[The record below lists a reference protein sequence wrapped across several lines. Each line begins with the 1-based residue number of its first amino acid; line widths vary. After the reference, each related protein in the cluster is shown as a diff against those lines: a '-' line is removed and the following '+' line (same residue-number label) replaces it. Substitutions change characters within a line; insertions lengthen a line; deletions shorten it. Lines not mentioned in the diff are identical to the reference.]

1 MESEE
6 RASAPGELGLV
17 EAFVNT
23 LSIENRTDELDSA
36 SSLRSWLV
44 EHGLI
49 APGDAIEEEDLK
61 TAREVREALRALLIA
76 NNSGPHDE
84 SAAAVLEATSER
96 AQMRLRFDEES
107 VARLEPGAPG
117 TRAALGRLIAIVFE
131 AMREGSW
138 WRLKACRNEGC
149 RWAFY
154 DASKNRR
161 GTWCSMATCGNRAKT
176 LAYYRRHRSG

>member
-6 RASAPGELGLV
+6 RAPAPGELGLV

-23 LSIENRTDELDSA
+23 LSIENRTDELDSP

-49 APGDAIEEEDLK
+49 APGDAIEEEDVN

-76 NNSGPHDE
+76 NNDGPRDE
-84 SAAAVLEATSER
+84 SAAAVLEATSDR
-96 AQMRLRFDEES
+96 AKMHLRFDEES

-138 WRLKACRNEGC
+138 GRLKACRNEGC

-154 DASKNRR
+154 DGSKNRR

-176 LAYYRRHRSG
+176 LAYYRRHRKG

>member
-1 MESEE
+1 MEPQE
-6 RASAPGELGLV
+6 RAPAPGELGLV

-23 LSIENRTDELDSA
+23 LSIENRTDELDSPA
-36 SSLRSWLV
+36 SLRSWLA
-44 EHGLI
+44 EHGLL
-49 APGDAIEEEDLK
+49 APGDAIEVQDVN

-76 NNSGPHDE
+76 NNGGPRDE
-84 SAAAVLEATSER
+84 SAATLLEGTSER
-96 AQMRLRFDEES
+96 AQMRLRFNEES

-117 TRAALGRLIAIVFE
+117 ARAALGRLIATDFE
-131 AMREGSW
+131 AMREGRW

-176 LAYYRRHRSG
+176 LTYYRRHRRG